1 MTDSDQTIA
10 GTGAGGPANQADGAV
25 DHNVGRRTVI
35 GGAAAV
41 LAAAGFQAAPAYAGK
56 PKDPEVVRLTIM
68 GTTDL
73 HGNVF
78 NWDYFKNAEYDDS
91 AHNDIGLAKVATLV
105 KAVRA
110 RVKATRHAPDP
121 LMIDAGDT
129 IQGTPLAYYFA
140 KIQPITGGHRHPM
153 AAAMNEI
160 EYDAAALGNHE
171 FNYGL
176 DILRKFQSQ
185 LHFPLLGANAQDW
198 TTGLPVFPPYVLKKV
213 QVHGQGTVTVGIL
226 GLTNPGIAIW
236 DKANVENKVK
246 FGGIVELA
254 KEWVPKVRAAGA
266 DVVIVAAHSGMDL
279 SSSYGDALPVPEN
292 ASVLMAETVPGI
304 DAVLVGHAHL
314 EIPQRLVTNK
324 VSGEQVVLT
333 EPLKWGMRLSLI
345 DLDLQKVKGKWK
357 VLARASQ
364 VLNANTVMSDPEVV
378 RILQEDHDKVVGYVN
393 SKIGTCTQAMSAAT
407 APWEDTAALDF
418 VNFIQ
423 ADAVSKA
430 LAGTPQAAL
439 PVLAIAAPFNRAAA
453 IPAGDVS
460 IRDVAGLYIF
470 DNTLLAVTMTGAQV
484 KDYLEFSA
492 QYFKQVSGPGPFP
505 ADQVTNAVTPTAP
518 GGTPDYNYDIM
529 GGLTKPLAYKIDIA
543 KAPGARITDL
553 TYDGAPLAADQQ
565 FVVAVNNYRQSGGGN
580 FPHVKTAP
588 VVYNRQVEI
597 RQLMIDYVTATGEVN
612 PNTFHT
618 TDWSLTSN
626 GAPVVVPA

>member
-1 MTDSDQTIA
+1 MTEQTRM
-10 GTGAGGPANQADGAV
+10 T
-25 DHNVGRRTVI
+25 RRTVI
-35 GGAAAV
+35 GGAAA
-41 LAAAGFQAAPAYAGK
+41 LAAAGFQAVPAYAGGTSGHGSGK
-56 PKDPEVVRLTIM
+56 TVRLTVM

-78 NWDYFKNAEYDDS
+78 NWDYFKNTEYDDS
-91 AHNDIGLAKVATLV
+91 AHNDIGLAKISTLV
-105 KAVRA
+105 SAVRDRIA
-110 RVKATRHAPDP
+110 ADRHAPRP
-121 LMIDAGDT
+121 LLLDAGDT

-140 KIQPITGGHRHPM
+140 KIEPITGGHTHPM
-153 AAAMNEI
+153 AAAMNRI
-160 EYDAAALGNHE
+160 GYDAAALGNHE

-176 DILRKFQSQ
+176 DILRRFQRQ
-185 LHFPLLGANAQDW
+185 LRFPLLGANAQDW
-198 TTGLPVFPPYVLKKV
+198 TTGLPVFPPYTLKR
-213 QVHGQGTVTVGIL
+213 VHVPGEKPITVGIL

-236 DKANVENKVK
+236 DKANVENKLK

-254 KEWVPKVRAAGA
+254 KIWAPRVRQAGA
-266 DVVIVAAHSGMDL
+266 DVVIASVHSGMDL
-279 SSSYGDALPVPEN
+279 SSSYGDALPYPEN

-314 EIPQRLVTNK
+314 EIPERLVTNK
-324 VSGEQVVLT
+324 TTGEQVVLS
-333 EPLKWGMRLSLI
+333 EPLKWGMRLSLF
-345 DLDLQKVKGKWK
+345 DLDLEKVRGQWK
-357 VLARASQ
+357 VVGRHSQ
-364 VLNANTVMSDPEVV
+364 VLNANSVAADPDVV
-378 RILQEDHDKVVGYVN
+378 ALLQKDHDKVVEYVN
-393 SKIGTCTQAMSAAT
+393 SKIGTCTEAMSAAT

-418 VNFIQ
+418 VNFVQ

-430 LAGTPQAAL
+430 LAGTPQASL

-460 IRDVAGLYIF
+460 VRDVAGLYVF
-470 DNTLLAVTMTGAQV
+470 DNTLLGVTMTGAQI

-492 QYFKQVSGPGPFP
+492 QYFKQVTGTGPFP
-505 ADQVTNAVTPTAP
+505 SDQVTNAPTSTAP
-518 GGTPDYNYDIM
+518 NGTPDYNYDIL
-529 GGLTKPLAYKIDIA
+529 GGLGKPLTYKIDIA
-543 KAPGARITDL
+543 KPVGSRITGL
-553 TYDGAPLAADQQ
+553 AYDGTPVAADQQ

-597 RQLMIDYVTATGEVN
+597 RQLMIDYVTATGTVD

-626 GAPVVVPA
+626 GSPITVTG

>member
-1 MTDSDQTIA
+1 MTDSIQVVPRSVT
-10 GTGAGGPANQADGAV
+10 
-25 DHNVGRRTVI
+25 RRTVV
-35 GGAAAV
+35 GGAAA
-41 LAAAGFQAAPAYAGK
+41 LAAAGFQAVPAYAGSEDGSAH
-56 PKDPEVVRLTIM
+56 PRTVRLSVM

-78 NWDYFKNAEYDDS
+78 NWDYFKNAEYDDT
-91 AHNDIGLAKVATLV
+91 AHNDIGLAKISTLV
-105 KAVRA
+105 TAVRA
-110 RVKATRHAPDP
+110 RIAAERKTPAP
-121 LMIDAGDT
+121 LMLDAGDT

-140 KIQPITGGHRHPM
+140 KIEPITGGHIHPM

-160 EYDAAALGNHE
+160 GYDAAALGNHE

-176 DILRKFQSQ
+176 DILRKFQRQ
-185 LHFPLLGANAQDW
+185 LRFPLLGANAQDW
-198 TTGLPVFPPYVLKKV
+198 TTGLPVFPPYVLKR
-213 QVHGQGTVTVGIL
+213 VHVPGEKPITVGIL

-254 KEWVPKVRAAGA
+254 KIWVPRVRKAGA
-266 DVVIVAAHSGMDL
+266 DVVIVSAHSGMDL

-304 DAVLVGHAHL
+304 DAVLVGHAHQ
-314 EIPQRLVTNK
+314 EIPERLVTNK
-324 VSGEQVVLT
+324 VTGDSVILT

-345 DLDLQKVKGKWK
+345 DLDLQKVGGQWK
-357 VLARASQ
+357 VVGRHSQ
-364 VLNANTVMSDPEVV
+364 VLNANTVAADPKVV
-378 RILQEDHDKVVGYVN
+378 AVLQKDHDKVVGYVN
-393 SKIGTCTQAMSAAT
+393 SKIGTCTEAMSAAT

-418 VNFIQ
+418 VNFVQ
-423 ADAVSKA
+423 ADAVAKA
-430 LAGTPQAAL
+430 LAGTPQASL

-460 IRDVAGLYIF
+460 VRDVAGLYIF
-470 DNTLLAVTMTGAQV
+470 DNTLLGVTMTGAQV

-505 ADQVTNAVTPTAP
+505 SDQVTNAPTPTAP
-518 GGTPDYNYDIM
+518 TGTPDYNYDIM
-529 GGLTKPLAYKIDIA
+529 GGLTKPMAYKIDIA
-543 KAPGARITDL
+543 KPAGSRITDL
-553 TYDGAPLAADQQ
+553 SYDAMPVTADQQ
-565 FVVAVNNYRQSGGGN
+565 FVAAVNNYRQSGGGN

-618 TDWSLTSN
+618 TDWSLTAN
-626 GAPVVVPA
+626 GAPVVVTA

>member
-1 MTDSDQTIA
+1 MTDNGERT
-10 GTGAGGPANQADGAV
+10 TMT
-25 DHNVGRRTVI
+25 RRTVI
-35 GGAAAV
+35 GGAAA
-41 LAAAGFQAAPAYAGK
+41 LAAAGFQAVPAYAGGGSGPGK
-56 PKDPEVVRLTIM
+56 TVRLTVM

-91 AHNDIGLAKVATLV
+91 AHNDIGLAKVSTLV
-105 KAVRA
+105 NAVRDRIA
-110 RVKATRHAPDP
+110 ADRHAPRP
-121 LMIDAGDT
+121 LLLDAGDT

-140 KIQPITGGHRHPM
+140 KIEPITGGHTHPM
-153 AAAMNEI
+153 AAAMNRI
-160 EYDAAALGNHE
+160 GYDAAALGNHE

-176 DILRKFQSQ
+176 DILRKFQRQ
-185 LHFPLLGANAQDW
+185 LRFPLLGANAQDW
-198 TTGLPVFPPYVLKKV
+198 TTGLPVFPPYTLKR
-213 QVHGQGTVTVGIL
+213 VHVPGEKPITVGIL

-236 DKANVENKVK
+236 DKANVENKLK

-254 KEWVPKVRAAGA
+254 KIWVPRVRQAGA
-266 DVVIVAAHSGMDL
+266 DVVVAAVHSGMDL
-279 SSSYGDALPVPEN
+279 SSSYGDALPYPEN

-314 EIPQRLVTNK
+314 EIPERLVTNK
-324 VSGEQVVLT
+324 TSGEQVVLS
-333 EPLKWGMRLSLI
+333 EPLKWGMRVSLF
-345 DLDLQKVKGKWK
+345 DLDLQKIRGQWK
-357 VLARASQ
+357 VVGRHSQ
-364 VLNANTVMSDPEVV
+364 VLNANSVAADPAVV
-378 RILQEDHDKVVGYVN
+378 ALLQKDHDKVVEYVN
-393 SKIGTCTQAMSAAT
+393 SKIGTCTEAMSAAT

-430 LAGTPQAAL
+430 LAGTPQATL

-460 IRDVAGLYIF
+460 IRDVAGLYVF
-470 DNTLLAVTMTGAQV
+470 DNTLLAVTMTGAQL

-492 QYFKQVSGPGPFP
+492 QYFKQVSGTGPFP
-505 ADQVTNAVTPTAP
+505 SSDVTNAPTPTAP
-518 GGTPDYNYDIM
+518 NGTPDYNYDIL
-529 GGLTKPLAYKIDIA
+529 GGLTKPLTYTIDIA
-543 KAPGARITDL
+543 KPAGARITDL
-553 TYDGAPLAADQQ
+553 AYDGTPVAADQQ

-597 RQLMIDYVTATGEVN
+597 RQLMIDYVTATGTVD
-612 PNTFHT
+612 PKTFHT

-626 GAPVVVPA
+626 GTPITVTS

>member
-1 MTDSDQTIA
+1 MT
-10 GTGAGGPANQADGAV
+10 GGERKTM
-25 DHNVGRRTVI
+25 GRRTVI
-35 GGAAAV
+35 GGAAAA
-41 LAAAGFQAAPAYAGK
+41 LAAAGFEAAPAYAGA
-56 PKDPEVVRLTIM
+56 PSSTPSGAAGSGDQRVVRLSVL

-91 AHNDIGLAKVATLV
+91 AHNDIGLAKISTLV

-110 RVKATRHAPDP
+110 RLAAQKHTPEP
-121 LMIDAGDT
+121 LVLDAGDT

-140 KIQPITGGHRHPM
+140 KIQPITGGHVHPM

-160 EYDAAALGNHE
+160 GYDAAALGNHE

-176 DILRKFQSQ
+176 DILRKFQRQ
-185 LHFPLLGANAQDW
+185 LEFPLLGANAQDW

-213 QVHGQGTVTVGIL
+213 HVRGEKPITVGIL

-236 DKANVENKVK
+236 DKAVVENKIK

-254 KEWVPKVRAAGA
+254 KSWVPKVRAAGA
-266 DVVIVAAHSGMDL
+266 DVVIVSVHSGIDL
-279 SSSYGDALPVPEN
+279 SSSYGDALPYPEN
-292 ASVLMAETVPGI
+292 AAGPMVEQVPGI
-304 DAVLVGHAHL
+304 DAVLVGHAHQ
-314 EIPQRLVTNK
+314 EVAERFVTNQQT
-324 VSGEQVVLT
+324 GEKVVLV
-333 EPLKWGMRLSLI
+333 EPLKWGMRLAMI
-345 DLDLQKVKGKWK
+345 DLDLQKVRGRWT
-357 VLARASQ
+357 VVGRHSQ
-364 VLNANTVMSDPEVV
+364 VLNANTVEPDPKVTKL
-378 RILQEDHDKVVGYVN
+378 LQKDHDKVVEYVN
-393 SKIGTCTQAMSAAT
+393 SKIGTCTEAMSAAT

-418 VNFIQ
+418 VNFVQ

-430 LAGTPQAAL
+430 LAGTPQADL

-460 IRDVAGLYIF
+460 VRDVAGLYIF

-484 KDYLEFSA
+484 RAYLEFSA
-492 QYFKQVSGPGPFP
+492 QYFKQVTGTGPFTP
-505 ADQVTNAVTPTAP
+505 DQVTNAPTPTAP
-518 GGTPDYNYDIM
+518 NGTPDYNYDIL
-529 GGLTKPLAYKIDIA
+529 GGLTAPLAYHVDIA
-543 KAPGARITDL
+543 KPVGSRIADL
-553 TYDGAPLAADQQ
+553 AYDGAAVTDDQQ

-580 FPHVKTAP
+580 FPHVSKAE

-597 RQLMIDYVTATGEVN
+597 RQLMIDYVSTTGTVD
-612 PNTFHT
+612 PSAFHT

-626 GAPVVVPA
+626 GAPITVTS

>member
-1 MTDSDQTIA
+1 MT
-10 GTGAGGPANQADGAV
+10 
-25 DHNVGRRTVI
+25 RRTLV
-35 GGAAAV
+35 GGAAGAAT
-41 LAAAGFQAAPAYAGK
+41 LAAAGYRPVSAHAAANS
-56 PKDPEVVRLTIM
+56 VRLTVM

-91 AHNDIGLAKVATLV
+91 AHNDIGLAKISTLV
-105 KAVRA
+105 AAVRDRIA
-110 RVKATRHAPDP
+110 ADRHAPSP
-121 LMIDAGDT
+121 LLLDAGDT

-140 KIQPITGGHRHPM
+140 KIEPITGGHLHPM

-160 EYDAAALGNHE
+160 GYDAAALGNHE
-171 FNYGL
+171 FNYGI
-176 DILRKFQSQ
+176 DILRKFQRQ
-185 LHFPLLGANAQDW
+185 LRFPLLGANAQDW
-198 TTGLPVFPPYVLKKV
+198 TTGLPAFPPYVLKR
-213 QVHGQGTVTVGIL
+213 VHVPGEKPITVGIL

-236 DKANVENKVK
+236 DKANVENKLK

-254 KEWVPKVRAAGA
+254 QLWVPRVRKAGA
-266 DVVIVAAHSGMDL
+266 DIVIASVHSGMDL
-279 SSSYGDALPVPEN
+279 SSSYGDALPYPEN

-314 EIPQRLVTNK
+314 EIPERLVTNK
-324 VSGEQVVLT
+324 TSGEQVVLS

-345 DLDLQKVKGKWK
+345 DLDLQKVRGQWK
-357 VLARASQ
+357 VVGRHSQ
-364 VLNANTVMSDPEVV
+364 VLNANTVDADPKVV
-378 RILQEDHDKVVGYVN
+378 AVLQKDHDKVVEYVN
-393 SKIGTCTQAMSAAT
+393 SKVGTCKEAMSAAT

-430 LAGTPQAAL
+430 LAGTPQASL

-470 DNTLLAVTMTGAQV
+470 DNTLLAVTMTGAQI

-492 QYFKQVSGPGPFP
+492 QYYKQVSGTGPFP
-505 ADQVTNAVTPTAP
+505 SDQITNAPTATAP
-518 GGTPDYNYDIM
+518 NGTPDYNYDVM
-529 GGLTKPLAYKIDIA
+529 GGLTKPLTYTIDIA
-543 KAPGARITDL
+543 KPVGSRIADL
-553 TYDGAPLAADQQ
+553 AYDGAAVAADQE

-597 RQLMIDYVTATGEVN
+597 RQLMIDYVTASGTVD
-612 PNTFHT
+612 PATFHT
-618 TDWSLTSN
+618 VDWVLVSN
-626 GAPVVVPA
+626 GSPLTVTS

>member
-10 GTGAGGPANQADGAV
+10 GTGAGDPANQADGAV
-25 DHNVGRRTVI
+25 DRNMGRRTVI

-78 NWDYFKNAEYDDS
+78 NWDYFKNAEYDDT

-110 RVKATRHAPDP
+110 RIKATRHAPDP

-236 DKANVENKVK
+236 DKANVENKIK

-266 DVVIVAAHSGMDL
+266 DVVIVSAHSGMDL

-345 DLDLQKVKGKWK
+345 DLDLQKVGGKWK

-364 VLNANTVMSDPEVV
+364 VLNANTVTSDPKVV
-378 RILQEDHDKVVGYVN
+378 RILQEDHDKVVNYVN

-553 TYDGAPLAADQQ
+553 SYDGAPVAADQQ

-597 RQLMIDYVTATGEVN
+597 RQLMIDYVTATGQVN
-612 PNTFHT
+612 PDAFHT

-626 GAPVVVPA
+626 GAPVVVTA